1 MLSVMTGDPALAVV
15 EPPTGVLRVAVS
27 VRAPM
32 QGVRTD
38 ADITRTIFGF
48 AGLLRREGH
57 LVERAQPG
65 YPKRLSLAGTFR
77 WFSAAADA
85 VDQATDT
92 EGFQDRSIGHASTG
106 RRVRPLVKDDQLADW
121 RKRAEAFFDDY
132 DVMVTPV
139 TASPP
144 LLAERWS
151 ERGWAANVRANVTAS
166 GGFAGMW
173 NVAGFPAITV
183 PFGTHP
189 EANTPIGV
197 QLAAPSG
204 SESLLLGIAALIER
218 LRPWPRTAPGW
229 D

>member
-1 MLSVMTGDPALAVV
+1 
-15 EPPTGVLRVAVS
+15 
-27 VRAPM
+27 M

-38 ADITRTIFGF
+38 ADITRAIFGF

-57 LVERAQPG
+57 VVERAHPG

-92 EGFQDRSIGHASTG
+92 ESFQDRSIAHASTG
-106 RRVRPLVKDDQLADW
+106 RRVRPLIKDDQLADW
-121 RKRAEAFFDDY
+121 RKRAESFFDGY

-151 ERGWAANVRANVTAS
+151 ERGWAANVRANVIAS

-183 PFGTHP
+183 PFGVHP
-189 EANTPIGV
+189 ETRTPIGV

-204 SESLLLGIAALIER
+204 SESLLLGIAALVER
-218 LRPWPRTAPGW
+218 LRPWPRVAPGW